1 MSLRGWCPIGVG
13 SLVVALAVSGC
24 GGQGAECSCST
35 AEAKV
40 EQPALSSP
48 VASVNADGPCMAS
61 TQTGADGGV
70 DVHVEVIENITTD
83 TGSCQVHETLA
94 DGTVLVAVLRVR
106 AQRQR
111 LLRQLDARRCPGTDV
126 HARKRLNEVR
136 AAPGVA
142 LAKCTYRCTFKE

>member
-61 TQTGADGGV
+61 TQAGADGGV

-83 TGSCQVHETLA
+83 TGSCQVHEMLA
-94 DGTVLVAVLRVR
+94 DGTVLVAVFEF
-106 AQRQR
+106 
-111 LLRQLDARRCPGTDV
+111 ARNGSGCCASSTHAVAPAPMFTPGND
-126 HARKRLNEVR
+126 
-136 AAPGVA
+136 
-142 LAKCTYRCTFKE
+142 